1 MSMSI
6 DNYVGQLGDLYNN
19 ANNTTASKLENSL
32 STDYAKASDEE
43 LMEVCKQFEAY
54 FLEQVMKGM
63 ESIIPK
69 SDEDEDSSMTQ
80 TVDFF
85 KDTMYQEL
93 ASKSTETQGLGLAQ
107 TLYESM
113 KREYKIERYN
123 L

>member
-1 MSMSI
+1 MSISI

-63 ESIIPK
+63 ESMIPK
-69 SDEDEDSSMTQ
+69 SDDDEDSSMTQ

-113 KREYKIERYN
+113 KREYKI
-123 L
+123 

>member
-1 MSMSI
+1 MDI
-6 DNYVGQLGDLYNN
+6 IG
-19 ANNTTASKLENSL
+19 T
-32 STDYAKASDEE
+32 TDYSSIINSTRQSDVEKTFKQKDKVQTDEE
-43 LMEVCKQFEAY
+43 MMEACKQFEAY

-63 ESIIPK
+63 ESMIPK
-69 SDEDEDSSMTQ
+69 SDDDEDSSMTQ

-113 KREYKIERYN
+113 KREYKI
-123 L
+123 